1 MVAYT
6 FEKLLFNYWKLNAE
20 SYDKLPEYSEKRYIP
35 EFILKDWNKFKSY
48 TKTHLVKKSEVN
60 MRSFVVLI

>member
-20 SYDKLPEYSEKRYIP
+20 SYDKLPEYSEKTIYSGIHIKGL
-35 EFILKDWNKFKSY
+35 E
-48 TKTHLVKKSEVN
+48 
-60 MRSFVVLI
+60 